1 MDDRALLRDLKAA
14 MDRTEDLTAAERAE
28 AIEAVLQE
36 HGATT
41 ADVGR
46 LLGRARRQHRREL
59 SGLAQRLDGLIEQR
73 EEMESTA
80 EAVER
85 FLREQRP

>member
-14 MDRTEDLTAAERAE
+14 IDRTEGQSPAAREDAVG
-28 AIEAVLQE
+28 AVLRE
-36 HGATT
+36 HGATE

-46 LLGRARRQHRREL
+46 LLGRARQQHRREL
-59 SGLAQRLDGLIEQR
+59 SGLARRLDGLIGQR
-73 EEMESTA
+73 EEMESTV

-85 FLREQRP
+85 FLRGRLP